1 MFNKQLGAAC
11 ASMAAAVLG
20 MGLMMPQGRSLE
32 ARVTSLEARV
42 AQLEAAAK
50 AAPAP
55 AGETRPEKQAPMF
68 VSVSISDRRFKPGE
82 PKEGTQDSVWFDLTF
97 DFAKLAKDA
106 RMVRGMLEFRSLA
119 GETKFQLST
128 TLTEAMKAGG
138 KHESEGKG
146 FLFDPLKPEH
156 RWVYQTDLR
165 EMQLVLRVQEVLY
178 ADGTRSE
185 HR

>member
-1 MFNKQLGAAC
+1 MFYKQLGAVS

-20 MGLMMPQGRSLE
+20 MGLMLPQNRSLE
-32 ARVTSLEARV
+32 ARVTNLEARV

-50 AAPAP
+50 APPAP
-55 AGETRPEKQAPMF
+55 MGEVKAEKKAPMF
-68 VSVSISDRRFKPGE
+68 VPVTIADRRFRPGNATD
-82 PKEGTQDSVWFDLTF
+82 GTQDSVWFDLTF
-97 DFAKLAKDA
+97 DFAKLAADA
-106 RMVRGMLEFRSLA
+106 RMIRGMLEFRSLD

-128 TLTEAMKAGG
+128 TLTEAMKAGD
-138 KHESEGKG
+138 KHKSEGKG
-146 FLFDPLKPEH
+146 FLFDPLQAEH